1 MALTAGQA
9 GDAPVFPH
17 LLGAVPAGV
26 PVRYGVADTAY
37 DSAAVRAALRGR
49 GAEAVIP
56 SNPRRKE
63 PIAHD
68 AEVYRQRNRV
78 ERLVGK
84 LKQFRR
90 IATRYEKL
98 GETFLA
104 LIHLVAAFI
113 KFR

>member
-1 MALTAGQA
+1 LTAGQR
-9 GDAPVFPH
+9 GDAPVFPA
-17 LLGAVPAGV
+17 LLGAVPAGAA
-26 PVRYGVADTAY
+26 VRYGVADAVY
-37 DSAAVRAALRGR
+37 DSDAIRALLRGR

-56 SNPRRKE
+56 SNPTRQE
-63 PIAHD
+63 PVGHD

-90 IATRYEKL
+90 MATRYEKL
-98 GETFLA
+98 SETYLA